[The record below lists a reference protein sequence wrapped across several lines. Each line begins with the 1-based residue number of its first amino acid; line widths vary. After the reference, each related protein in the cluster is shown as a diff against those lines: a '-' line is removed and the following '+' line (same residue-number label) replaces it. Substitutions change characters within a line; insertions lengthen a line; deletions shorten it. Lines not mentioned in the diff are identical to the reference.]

1 MAVHVPCPGLPA
13 VFRVAVQDA
22 AVSCGSSLRAG
33 ISTGRREPG
42 HRLSIHLS
50 SVKVEP
56 IGAQIERVGR
66 RSVVCVGRFHAMTL
80 AKKRPTDPERRYH
93 HGDLRRALVDA
104 ALALIVEGELGT
116 FSLRE
121 VARRA
126 GVTPAAPYHHF
137 KDKTALLA
145 AVAEEGF
152 VALRGRLEA
161 ALAPVPPADVHGRFG
176 ALARAYLEFARAHPA
191 HYRVMFLP
199 DIKSQEEHASFH
211 AAADRTL
218 EVLAQQV
225 REAAPQASPRE
236 VMTRTV
242 LIWSIG
248 HGLASLWND
257 GVLDH
262 KLDPGSGRAFLDAT
276 VEQIAAFASGVPASA
291 KSRART
297 ARRR

>member
-1 MAVHVPCPGLPA
+1 MALP
-13 VFRVAVQDA
+13 
-22 AVSCGSSLRAG
+22 
-33 ISTGRREPG
+33 
-42 HRLSIHLS
+42 
-50 SVKVEP
+50 
-56 IGAQIERVGR
+56 
-66 RSVVCVGRFHAMTL
+66 
-80 AKKRPTDPERRYH
+80 KKRPSGPERRYH
-93 HGDLRRALVDA
+93 HGDLWRALVDA
-104 ALALIVEGELGT
+104 ALALIAEGGLGT

-152 VALRGRLEA
+152 VALCGRLEA
-161 ALAPVPPADVHGRFG
+161 ALAPVPPADLRGRFG

-199 DIKSQEEHASFH
+199 DIKSQKEHPSFH

-218 EVLAQQV
+218 EVLAKQV

-262 KLDPGSGRAFLDAT
+262 KLDLGSDRAFLDAT
-276 VEQIAAFASGVPASA
+276 VEQMATFASGVPAPA
-291 KSRART
+291 KSPAT
-297 ARRR
+297 ARGAPRNPRRTPRRR

>member
-1 MAVHVPCPGLPA
+1 MALPK
-13 VFRVAVQDA
+13 Q
-22 AVSCGSSLRAG
+22 
-33 ISTGRREPG
+33 
-42 HRLSIHLS
+42 
-50 SVKVEP
+50 
-56 IGAQIERVGR
+56 
-66 RSVVCVGRFHAMTL
+66 
-80 AKKRPTDPERRYH
+80 RPKHPKRRYH

-161 ALAPVPPADVHGRFG
+161 ALAPVPPGDVHGRFG

>member
-1 MAVHVPCPGLPA
+1 MALPK
-13 VFRVAVQDA
+13 Q
-22 AVSCGSSLRAG
+22 
-33 ISTGRREPG
+33 
-42 HRLSIHLS
+42 
-50 SVKVEP
+50 
-56 IGAQIERVGR
+56 
-66 RSVVCVGRFHAMTL
+66 
-80 AKKRPTDPERRYH
+80 RPKHPERRYH

-104 ALALIVEGELGT
+104 ALALIAEGELGT

-152 VALRGRLEA
+152 VALRARLEA
-161 ALAPVPPADVHGRFG
+161 ALAPVSPSDMRGRFA
-176 ALARAYLEFARAHPA
+176 ALSRAYLEFARARPA

-199 DIKSQEEHASFH
+199 EFKSQQEHPSFH
-211 AAADRTL
+211 LAADRTL
-218 EVLAQQV
+218 EVLAKQV
-225 REAAPQASPRE
+225 RQAAPQASPRE

-257 GVLDH
+257 GVLDE
-262 KLDPGSGRAFLDAT
+262 KLDLGSDRAFLDAT
-276 VEQIAAFASGVPASA
+276 AEQMAAFASAVPASA
-291 KSRART
+291 KLPQRRS
-297 ARRR
+297 RRR

>member
-1 MAVHVPCPGLPA
+1 MA
-13 VFRVAVQDA
+13 
-22 AVSCGSSLRAG
+22 
-33 ISTGRREPG
+33 
-42 HRLSIHLS
+42 LS
-50 SVKVEP
+50 K
-56 IGAQIERVGR
+56 Q
-66 RSVVCVGRFHAMTL
+66 
-80 AKKRPTDPERRYH
+80 RPKDQERRYH

-104 ALALIVEGELGT
+104 ALALIAEGELGT

-152 VALRGRLEA
+152 VVLRGRLEA
-161 ALAPVPPADVHGRFG
+161 ALAPIPPADLRGRFG
-176 ALARAYLEFARAHPA
+176 ALTRAYLEFARAHPA

-199 DIKSQEEHASFH
+199 EIKSRQDHPSFH
-211 AAADRTL
+211 AEADRTL
-218 EVLAQQV
+218 EVLARQV
-225 REAAPQASPRE
+225 REAAPRASPRE

-262 KLDPGSGRAFLDAT
+262 KDLGSDRALLDAT
-276 VEQIAAFASGVPASA
+276 VEQIATFASGVSASA
-291 KSRART
+291 KSHRRT
-297 ARRR
+297 PPRR

>member
-1 MAVHVPCPGLPA
+1 MTDC
-13 VFRVAVQDA
+13 
-22 AVSCGSSLRAG
+22 LRAHG
-33 ISTGRREPG
+33 AYLNDAWISA
-42 HRLSIHLS
+42 HLS
-50 SVKVEP
+50 SVKLELSGV
-56 IGAQIERVGR
+56 QIDRAGR
-66 RSVVCVGRFHAMTL
+66 RKMLFSGVHAMAL
-80 AKKRPTDPERRYH
+80 SKKRPTEPERRYH
-93 HGDLRRALVDA
+93 HGDLWRALVDA
-104 ALALIVEGELGT
+104 ALALIAEGELGT

-152 VALRGRLEA
+152 VALCGRLEA
-161 ALAPVPPADVHGRFG
+161 ALASVPLADLRRRFA

-199 DIKSQEEHASFH
+199 EIKSQQEHSSFH

-218 EVLAQQV
+218 EVLAKQV
-225 REAAPQASPRE
+225 RVAAPQASPQE

-262 KLDPGSGRAFLDAT
+262 KLDLGSDRALLDAT
-276 VEQIAAFASGVPASA
+276 VEQMATFASGVPASA
-291 KSRART
+291 KPRPRARP
-297 ARRR
+297 AAGSRGRSPRRSG

>member
-1 MAVHVPCPGLPA
+1 MFQTV
-13 VFRVAVQDA
+13 
-22 AVSCGSSLRAG
+22 
-33 ISTGRREPG
+33 
-42 HRLSIHLS
+42 
-50 SVKVEP
+50 
-56 IGAQIERVGR
+56 
-66 RSVVCVGRFHAMTL
+66 HAMAL
-80 AKKRPTDPERRYH
+80 PKQRPKEPERRYH

-104 ALALIVEGELGT
+104 ALALIAEGELGT

-152 VALRGRLEA
+152 MALRGLLEA
-161 ALAPVPPADVHGRFG
+161 ALAPVPPADLRGRFA
-176 ALARAYLEFARAHPA
+176 ALSRAYLTFARAHPA

-199 DIKSQEEHASFH
+199 EIKSHQEHPSFH

-218 EVLAQQV
+218 EVLAKQV

-257 GVLDH
+257 GVLDD
-262 KLDPGSGRAFLDAT
+262 KLDLGSDRAFLDAT
-276 VEQIAAFASGVPASA
+276 VEQIATFASGVPVSA
-291 KSRART
+291 KAPPRKSRRH
-297 ARRR
+297 

>member
-1 MAVHVPCPGLPA
+1 MALP
-13 VFRVAVQDA
+13 
-22 AVSCGSSLRAG
+22 
-33 ISTGRREPG
+33 
-42 HRLSIHLS
+42 
-50 SVKVEP
+50 
-56 IGAQIERVGR
+56 
-66 RSVVCVGRFHAMTL
+66 
-80 AKKRPTDPERRYH
+80 KKRPTGSERRYH
-93 HGDLRRALVDA
+93 HGDLWRALVDA
-104 ALALIVEGELGT
+104 ALALIAEGGLGT

-152 VALRGRLEA
+152 VALCGRLEA
-161 ALAPVPPADVHGRFG
+161 ALAPVPPADLRGRFG

-199 DIKSQEEHASFH
+199 DIKSQKEHPSFH

-218 EVLAQQV
+218 EVLAKQV

-262 KLDPGSGRAFLDAT
+262 KLDLGSDRALLDAT
-276 VEQIAAFASGVPASA
+276 VEQMATFASGVPASA
-291 KSRART
+291 KTPARKAPGRT
-297 ARRR
+297 SRRR